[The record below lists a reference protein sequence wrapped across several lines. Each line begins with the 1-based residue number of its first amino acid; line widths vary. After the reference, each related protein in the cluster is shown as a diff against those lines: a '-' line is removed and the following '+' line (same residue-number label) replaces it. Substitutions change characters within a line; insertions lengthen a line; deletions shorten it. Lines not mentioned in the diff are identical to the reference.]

1 MAGNFLIS
9 KKNVPSAFKKL
20 ELQRQWSA
28 ISTRGRGPGEP
39 HLKTHARDTSL
50 LPGGGGLGASIP
62 ENFGNLEAW
71 KWYFQCSLKK
81 TQPGYGVKRQ
91 VLLVLTACTCTPPPQ
106 KRKCREG

>member
-50 LPGGGGLGASIP
+50 LPGVGGGVGWSGGIHP
-62 ENFGNLEAW
+62 RNFGNLEAW

-81 TQPGYGVKRQ
+81 LNLDMV
-91 VLLVLTACTCTPPPQ
+91 
-106 KRKCREG
+106 

>member
-28 ISTRGRGPGEP
+28 ISTRGRGPGGAALENSCQR
-39 HLKTHARDTSL
+39 HEFVA
-50 LPGGGGLGASIP
+50 GGGGGVVEWGGLGASIP
-62 ENFGNLEAW
+62 EKFGNLEAW

-81 TQPGYGVKRQ
+81 LNLDMV
-91 VLLVLTACTCTPPPQ
+91 
-106 KRKCREG
+106 

>member
-50 LPGGGGLGASIP
+50 LPGVGGGVGWGGLGASIP
-62 ENFGNLEAW
+62 EILEIWRLGNGI
-71 KWYFQCSLKK
+71 FN
-81 TQPGYGVKRQ
+81 
-91 VLLVLTACTCTPPPQ
+91 VL
-106 KRKCREG
+106 